1 MKWYAF
7 SFWVLWWAF
16 FCREK
21 APPEINEDSD
31 CEDCPLC
38 RSRSSQLRDSCDT
51 IHTRFTTQFYAM
63 VFAYKDYRKATVVF
77 SGMNLEAVELYN
89 DKPLNQSSY
98 YSTSTSSYDYHQG

>member
-7 SFWVLWWAF
+7 SFWILWWAF

-21 APPEINEDSD
+21 TPPEIQNSD
-31 CEDCPLC
+31 CEDCPIC
-38 RSRSSQLRDSCDT
+38 RSRSSQLKDNCDD
-51 IHTRFTTQFYAM
+51 IHTTTTTQFYAM
-63 VFAYKDYRKATVVF
+63 VVAHKDYRKATVVF
-77 SGMNLEAVELYN
+77 SGMNLKSVELYN